1 MGLDRRLVEVH
12 LQLYEDLYAKLMKL
26 GDLTRHVNRAVER
39 YLESL
44 AAVERR
50 LSDSLGDYWGE

>member
-26 GDLTRHVNRAVER
+26 GDLTHHVNRAVER